1 MMYYTITQKP
11 NARTAVSIPIP
22 AFAPAPSISFGGS
35 VGLPEAEEFGLGC
48 NGIGV
53 VFDASEDIE
62 LGDQTADDIREGD
75 EEPDTIEDANSE
87 EFEGGAEKKQFPN
100 ALWHPAPQ

>member
-22 AFAPAPSISFGGS
+22 AFAPAPSISFGGP

-48 NGIGV
+48 NGFGV

-62 LGDQTADDIREGD
+62 LGDETADDIREE